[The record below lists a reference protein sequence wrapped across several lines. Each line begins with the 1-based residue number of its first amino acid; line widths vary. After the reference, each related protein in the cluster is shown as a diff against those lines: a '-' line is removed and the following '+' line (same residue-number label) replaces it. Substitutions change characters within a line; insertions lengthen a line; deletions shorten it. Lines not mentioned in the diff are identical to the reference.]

1 MMRNTIR
8 LFLLVET
15 LSFLIAGLIHS
26 GLLVAVEIHPQAAI
40 AESTIGAVLLF
51 ALIFALAWPAQTRL
65 IGVVAQLLRQHQRQN
80 PLRTVHLSNP
90 RIPHP
95 RSTWV
100 ILPRRYSHSN
110 LNQHLRTSPNR
121 SNLPWAWAWVWAWRT
136 Q

>member
-65 IGVVAQLLRQHQRQN
+65 IGVVAQLFAAFGTMVGLY
-80 PLRTVHLSNP
+80 TIAVGFG
-90 RIPHP
+90 P
-95 RSTWV
+95 RSV
-100 ILPRRYSHSN
+100 PDVVFHVAILIVLGWGLVVATRPSGTPALQR
-110 LNQHLRTSPNR
+110 
-121 SNLPWAWAWVWAWRT
+121 
-136 Q
+136 